1 MKKGIKLLPYKIDT
15 RQQKTKA
22 GKVQTGRKR
31 PRAHFSRCLPHFLMW
46 PPFFKMA
53 DAFSNVAAIF
63 QDCQRIFQCGRHFS
77 RWLAHFSMWP
87 PFFKMA
93 PVFLRP
99 MLRRCLCY
107 RSKGEQG
114 GGAGQVMVSACLFS

>member
-1 MKKGIKLLPYKIDT
+1 
-15 RQQKTKA
+15 
-22 GKVQTGRKR
+22 
-31 PRAHFSRCLPHFLMW
+31 MW

-53 DAFSNVAAIF
+53 GAFFNVAAIF
-63 QDCQRIFQCGRHFS
+63 QDGS
-77 RWLAHFSMWP
+77 G
-87 PFFKMA
+87 
-93 PVFLRP
+93 FLRP